1 MTSQCRGGSFLVIL
15 TLIPI
20 SLAHAE
26 TPSSDGGTSV
36 SPVSRTD
43 RRDAGPTHSGGTAV
57 SAVQD
62 RRDAGPAEPNIAV
75 RHRSEQDGWQVAETV
90 NFRLLHQHSRNL
102 AEAVLRTAERA
113 RTAQLRKWFDDT
125 DEDWEPKCRIFLYPS
140 GEAYSEATGAP
151 YNPGGGHTDIRTE
164 ERRVLSRC
172 IHVHGTRTFLLKG
185 VVPHEVTH
193 AVLAG
198 RLSSGRVPRWADEG
212 MAILAEAQPHIDM
225 HLRYLPRWR
234 ADDALYSMRAL
245 VEMRDYPEPHALG
258 VFYAQSVS
266 LVDFLTRQK
275 GAERFA
281 AFVRDGERD
290 GYTASLR
297 KHYGWSF
304 AELDRHW
311 RRHAFYDKKMVE
323 TTSGGG

>member
-1 MTSQCRGGSFLVIL
+1 MTSQCRGGSLLVIL

-20 SLAHAE
+20 SFAHAE
-26 TPSSDGGTSV
+26 TAT
-36 SPVSRTD
+36 TE
-43 RRDAGPTHSGGTAV
+43 AV
-57 SAVQD
+57 V
-62 RRDAGPAEPNIAV
+62 EV
-75 RHRSEQDGWQVAETV
+75 RHLREQDDWQAAESA
-90 NFRLLHQHSRNL
+90 NFRLFHQTSRSM
-102 AEAVLRTAERA
+102 AEAVLQTAERA
-113 RTAQLRKWFDDT
+113 RVAQLRKWFGEVGDA
-125 DEDWEPKCRIFLYPS
+125 WEPKCRIYLYS
-140 GEAYSEATGAP
+140 NAEAYGEATGAP
-151 YNPGGGHTDIRTE
+151 VNPGGGHTDIRTDGDE
-164 ERRVLSRC
+164 VLSRV
-172 IHVHGTRTFLLKG
+172 IHVHGARTFLLKG

-198 RLSSGRVPRWADEG
+198 RLSSRRVPRWADEG
-212 MAILAEAQPHIDM
+212 MAILAEAKAHIDM
-225 HLRYLPRWR
+225 HLRYLPRMK
-234 ADDALYSMRAL
+234 ADDVLYSMRTL
-245 VEMRDYPEPHALG
+245 VEMRDYPEPRAVG

-290 GYTASLR
+290 GYASSLR

-323 TTSGGG
+323 TMGGGG

>member
-1 MTSQCRGGSFLVIL
+1 MTSQCRGGTLFVIL
-15 TLIPI
+15 TLLPI
-20 SLAHAE
+20 SLAHAQSSRPAADKAGGDE
-26 TPSSDGGTSV
+26 PS
-36 SPVSRTD
+36 
-43 RRDAGPTHSGGTAV
+43 
-57 SAVQD
+57 
-62 RRDAGPAEPNIAV
+62 IAV
-75 RHRSEQDGWQVAETV
+75 RHLGDQDDWRVAETA
-90 NFRLLHQHSRNL
+90 NFRLLHQHSRTL
-102 AEAVLRTAERA
+102 AEAVLRTAEHA
-113 RTAQLRKWFDDT
+113 RTAQLRKWFD
-125 DEDWEPKCRIFLYPS
+125 ESGKNWEPKCRIFLYSS
-140 GEAYSEATGAP
+140 GEAYGEATGAP
-151 YNPGGGHTDIRTE
+151 VTPGGGHTDIRAE
-164 ERRVLSRC
+164 EGRVLSRC

-212 MAILAEAQPHIDM
+212 MAILAEAQPHIDI

-234 ADDALYSMRAL
+234 ADDALYSMRTL

-281 AFVRDGERD
+281 AFVRDGECD
-290 GYTASLR
+290 GYAASLR

-311 RRHAFYDKKMVE
+311 RRHAFYDKKIVE
-323 TTSGGG
+323 TASGGG

>member
-15 TLIPI
+15 TLLPI

-36 SPVSRTD
+36 SPASRTD
-43 RRDAGPTHSGGTAV
+43 RRDAGPTNPTNSGGTAV

-62 RRDAGPAEPNIAV
+62 RRDAGPTEPNIGV
-75 RHRSEQDGWQVAETV
+75 RHRNEQDGWQVAETV
-90 NFRLLHQHSRNL
+90 NFRLLHQHPRNL

-164 ERRVLSRC
+164 DRRVLSRC

-198 RLSSGRVPRWADEG
+198 RLSSSRVPRWAD
-212 MAILAEAQPHIDM
+212 
-225 HLRYLPRWR
+225 
-234 ADDALYSMRAL
+234 
-245 VEMRDYPEPHALG
+245 
-258 VFYAQSVS
+258 
-266 LVDFLTRQK
+266 
-275 GAERFA
+275 
-281 AFVRDGERD
+281 
-290 GYTASLR
+290 
-297 KHYGWSF
+297 
-304 AELDRHW
+304 
-311 RRHAFYDKKMVE
+311 
-323 TTSGGG
+323 